1 MNLTTSASSAV
12 TLTGTSSKRG
22 GSRRVPARRV
32 RAASVDRELGELQ
45 GDVAVHGRDLVE
57 DPERRIANPS
67 DGRMVDGRYAGHA
80 IGERDDV
87 GGDGAS
93 LGLITL
99 EDALV
104 GAIAEHAGEP
114 RGQRDGVLDA
124 GVHALAACWAVHVRG
139 VAGEEHAALAVAV
152 GEPVVDAKPR
162 TPHDVL
168 DQRGSL

>member
-45 GDVAVHGRDLVE
+45 GDIAVNGRDLVE
-57 DPERRIANPS
+57 DPERRVANPAE
-67 DGRMVDGRYAGHA
+67 GR
-80 IGERDDV
+80 
-87 GGDGAS
+87 
-93 LGLITL
+93 
-99 EDALV
+99 
-104 GAIAEHAGEP
+104 
-114 RGQRDGVLDA
+114 LDA

-168 DQRGSL
+168 DQRGSLLRAARVQQRLDVV